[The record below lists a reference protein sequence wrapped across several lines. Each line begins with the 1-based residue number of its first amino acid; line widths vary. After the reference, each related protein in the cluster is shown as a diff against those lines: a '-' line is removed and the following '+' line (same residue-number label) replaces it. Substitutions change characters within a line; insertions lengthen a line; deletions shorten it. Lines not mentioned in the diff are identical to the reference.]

1 MKCGPSL
8 PAVWTQSR
16 SSAALKLTV
25 SAILYPS
32 TSHYTCLRQ
41 QDPVGRNGRNPW
53 PPTLILPLIRTLSP
67 IFHHHRIDWS
77 GHTNTLPPPY
87 RTRHLSPKCFAEAR
101 TKIPANSNQAV
112 MNRAMLKYQQG
123 MQTECKFRRQENND
137 TTHITS
143 RVLYDTSGL
152 YWRDSCTGMWASDYK
167 KEKLHHD

>member
-1 MKCGPSL
+1 M
-8 PAVWTQSR
+8 
-16 SSAALKLTV
+16 

-77 GHTNTLPPPY
+77 GHTKTLPPPC

-112 MNRAMLKYQQG
+112 MNRGMLKYQQG
-123 MQTECKFRRQENND
+123 MQTECKFRRGQESND

-143 RVLYDTSGL
+143 RVLYDTFGL
-152 YWRDSCTGMWASDYK
+152 YWRDSCIGV
-167 KEKLHHD
+167 